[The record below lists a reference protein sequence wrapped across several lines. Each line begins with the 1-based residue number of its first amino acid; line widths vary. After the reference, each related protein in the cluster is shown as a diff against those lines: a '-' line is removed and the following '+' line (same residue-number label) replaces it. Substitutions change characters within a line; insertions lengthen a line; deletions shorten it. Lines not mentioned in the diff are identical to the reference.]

1 MRTFYRGVKI
11 ASTRHGLLATACV
24 AACAIAPGAARAQTA
39 TTAEVDEVLV
49 TARKRE
55 ESLLAVPAA
64 VSAIAPA
71 ELARA
76 NATDLTSI
84 ARLVPQLQINTAPS
98 GNGGSL
104 VIRGIGSSGADS
116 GLESEVLIDVDG
128 IPTSRGWVTLNSFF
142 DIDNVQVLKG
152 PQALFFGKNSPAG
165 VVAIKSAGPT
175 AEWEGFARAGYE
187 FVAEQRFIEAAI
199 GGPLTPTLGARV
211 AFRYDAMEGWIRN
224 RALPIPNNAASPL
237 YPTPGATT
245 NKLAPNQDTKAAR
258 LTLTWAPT
266 SNFEAEVKALVSE
279 LTSKSGFTG
288 QGQVIHCGGA
298 TPVIVGVR
306 DPYMDCNADRY
317 TAQSAVPPALAGNW
331 KRMSRDPFIDNQTA
345 LISLNLNY
353 TAGPIQFTS
362 VSGYSWFNVN
372 GSGNYDNSSFNQI
385 PSVYGEKF
393 EAVSQEFRALSIF
406 DGPLNG
412 LLGIFY
418 ERQKR
423 ENWNIPRIAFSNA
436 PSFFIVPDPITRR
449 NELYE
454 SDNFQVS
461 ETISPFFQLTWNI
474 RENLELAGGAR
485 YTKET
490 KRAALGNKFVNQGI
504 PPGGTVPPS
513 QIFGYRPAGDYLP
526 GDFKDDNWSP
536 EVTLTWHP
544 TPASTLYGAYR
555 SGYKSGG
562 FSVTGVVTRA
572 NTIQNLTY
580 GSETSEGFDVGYK
593 AEMLDRRLVLDL
605 VAYRYDYKDLQ
616 RTVLEPNTLTF
627 IVRNAARARIQGVEA
642 SAVFKVDDQ
651 LRLRADLAYNDA
663 KYRSY
668 PNAQCFSGQ
677 TVAQGCVAVGTAR
690 VQDLSGYRLA
700 VAPKFVGTV
709 AANYE
714 RPISAGWNLGLDG
727 SVDYNSGYRGSDLRQ
742 PFADQDSFFRL
753 HAGVRLSQADG
764 PWSFE
769 LIGRNLTNEY
779 VVLGGS
785 QQNLGAT
792 GDLTGSIERPRQILL
807 QVTYRY

>member
-1 MRTFYRGVKI
+1 MRTFYSGVNFCG
-11 ASTRHGLLATACV
+11 ARHVLLASACV
-24 AACAIAPGAARAQTA
+24 AAFGLAASGARAQSTDV
-39 TTAEVDEVLV
+39 EEILV

-64 VSAIAPA
+64 VSAITPA

-84 ARLVPQLQINTAPS
+84 ARLVPQLQINPAPS

-104 VIRGIGSSGADS
+104 IIRGIGSSGADS

-128 IPTSRGWVTLNSFF
+128 IPTSRGWVTLNSYF
-142 DIDNVQVLKG
+142 DIANVQVLKG

-175 AEWEGFARAGYE
+175 AEWQGFARAGYE
-187 FVAEQRFIEAAI
+187 TVAEQRFLEAAV
-199 GGPLTPTLGARV
+199 GGPLTSTLGVRL

-224 RALPIPNNAASPL
+224 VALPIANNAASPL

-245 NKLAPNQDTKAAR
+245 NKLGPNQDTKAAR
-258 LTLTWAPT
+258 LTLHWTPT
-266 SNFEAEVKALVSE
+266 SNFDAELKALVSE
-279 LTSKSGFTG
+279 LDSKSGFTA
-288 QGQVIHCGGA
+288 QSQVIHCGGA
-298 TPVIVGVR
+298 TPVIVGVP
-306 DPYMDCNADRY
+306 DPYMDCKADRN
-317 TAQSAVPPALAGNW
+317 TAQSAIPQVLAGNW
-331 KRMSRDPFIDNQTA
+331 ARMQSLDPFIDNRTA
-345 LISLNLNY
+345 LISLNMNY
-353 TAGPIQFTS
+353 QAGPIRLTS
-362 VSGYSWFNVN
+362 VTGYSWFDVS
-372 GSGNYDNSSFNQI
+372 GTGNYDASSFNQI
-385 PSVYGEKF
+385 PSVYGENF
-393 EAVSQEFRALSIF
+393 EAVSQEFRAFSTF

-436 PSFFIVPDPITRR
+436 PGFFIVPDPRSGR

-461 ETISPFFQLTWNI
+461 ETISPFFQLTWNV
-474 RENLELAGGAR
+474 RDNLELAGGAR
-485 YTKET
+485 YTRET
-490 KRAALGNKFVNQGI
+490 KHAQLGNKFVNQGI
-504 PPGGTVPPS
+504 PAAGTFPPS
-513 QIFGYRPAGDYLP
+513 QIFGYRPAGDYIP
-526 GDFKDDNWSP
+526 GNFKDSNWSP

-544 TPASTLYGAYR
+544 TPSQTLYGAYR

-572 NTIQNLTY
+572 NTIDSLTY
-580 GSETSEGFDVGYK
+580 GSETSKGFDIGYK
-593 AEMLDRRLVLDL
+593 AELLDRRVTLDA
-605 VAYRYDYKDLQ
+605 VVYRYDYDDLQ

-627 IVRNAARARIQGVEA
+627 IVRNAARARIQGVEL
-642 SAVFKVDDQ
+642 SGVFKVDEH
-651 LRLRADLAYNDA
+651 LRIRADAAYNDA

-677 TVAQGCVAVGTAR
+677 TVAQGCLAVGTAK
-690 VQDLSGYRLA
+690 VQDLSGFRLA
-700 VAPKFVGTV
+700 LAPKFVGTV
-709 AANYE
+709 SVNYE
-714 RPISAGWNLGLDG
+714 RPISEGWNLGLDG
-727 SVDYNSGYRGSDLRQ
+727 SVDFNSGYLGNDLRQ
-742 PFADQDSFFRL
+742 PFTDQDSFFRL

-779 VVLGGS
+779 IVLGGA

-792 GDLTGSIERPRQILL
+792 GDVTGSIERPRQIVL
-807 QVTYRY
+807 QVSYRY